1 MNKDLLQKQKDIESF
16 LSGETLEKNKIEA
29 GKIRFKALGKML
41 KILEE
46 YKDFIKYIK
55 ANEDIFGIVN
65 FYTPVLTVEYEN
77 LSYEYGIELNGSLC
91 EGSGYN
97 GRINLSE
104 LYEMAAKSSDYSN
117 VNIKEIDALCFN
129 FDEFKKNLDKIL
141 ENVFDETLKNITE
154 MKRSED
160 DALKKLSAFNS

>member
-29 GKIRFKALGKML
+29 GKIRFNALGKML
-41 KILEE
+41 KTLEE

-91 EGSGYN
+91 EGAGYN
-97 GRINLSE
+97 GRINLSR
-104 LYEMAAKSSDYSN
+104 LYEAAAKSSDYSN

-141 ENVFDETLKNITE
+141 ENVFDETLKNMTE
-154 MKRSED
+154 MKKSED
-160 DALKKLSAFNS
+160 DALKKLSAFSS